1 MTSKLL
7 LISLLVAAIA
17 PAAYA
22 ADGTFE
28 RTLTFSGEPNV
39 SVATGSGYIH
49 VYPGQDNQLHVIG
62 HVHASPGWLPVG
74 DPEERVREI
83 VASPPIVQSG
93 NVITIGKPEGSHP
106 INAAEMLDDVLVRN
120 ISIDYDITTPAQTTL
135 KAAAGSGS
143 LEIGGILGAVNGEAG
158 SGSIHA
164 DNIGANSRFSAGSG
178 SIVADH
184 IHGTVLAE
192 TGSGRLDISLSAPG
206 DVQARTGSG
215 GISVSGI
222 SGGLRVSAGSG
233 SIDVEGNPTGEW
245 RLDSGSGSVHVK
257 VDANARFNVDAS
269 TGAGGIEVDRA
280 IVTQGSANRHHLT
293 GAVGGGGPTLR
304 ASTGSGSITIE

>member
-1 MTSKLL
+1 MASKLL
-7 LISLLVAAIA
+7 LMPLLALAIA

-22 ADGTFE
+22 ADGTFD
-28 RTLTFSGEPNV
+28 RTLTFSGAPTV

-49 VYPGQDNQLHVIG
+49 VYPGQDNQVHVIG
-62 HVHASPGWLPVG
+62 HVHSSPGWLSFG

-83 VASPPIVQSG
+83 VTSPPIVQSG
-93 NVITIGKPEGSHP
+93 NVIKIGKVEGSHP
-106 INAAEMLDDVLVRN
+106 IDAAQILDDILVRN

-135 KAAAGSGS
+135 KAASGSGS
-143 LEIGGILGAVNGEAG
+143 LEIGGIVGVVNGEIG

-164 DNIGANSRFSAGSG
+164 DNVGANSRFSSGSG

-184 IHGTVLAE
+184 IHGSVTAE

-222 SGGLRVSAGSG
+222 SGGLRTSAGSG
-233 SIDVEGNPTGEW
+233 SIDVEGNPTAEW
-245 RLDSGSGSVHVK
+245 RLESGSGSVHVK
-257 VDANARFNVDAS
+257 VDPNAHFNVDAS
-269 TGAGGIEVDRA
+269 TGSGGIDVDRA
-280 IVTQGSANRHHLT
+280 IVMQGSANKHHLS